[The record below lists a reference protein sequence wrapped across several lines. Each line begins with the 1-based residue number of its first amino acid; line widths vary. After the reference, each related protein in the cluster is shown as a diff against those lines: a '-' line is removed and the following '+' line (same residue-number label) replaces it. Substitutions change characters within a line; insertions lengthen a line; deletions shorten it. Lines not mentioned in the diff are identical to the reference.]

1 VPARVERSI
10 RQGLQK
16 SYVTLVYYKP
26 IILLHKKRYSRYPEM
41 RMGDDDHLPQH
52 GVIGK
57 WEVASKAY
65 RILTPSPDRRSW
77 LNHIQRVSLIK
88 LSMIEIPALLEIEP
102 EIRSH
107 VKELRESQRR

>member
-1 VPARVERSI
+1 
-10 RQGLQK
+10 
-16 SYVTLVYYKP
+16 
-26 IILLHKKRYSRYPEM
+26 
-41 RMGDDDHLPQH
+41 MGDGDHLPQH

-65 RILTPSPDRRSW
+65 RILTPSPDRLHG
-77 LNHIQRVSLIK
+77 LNSLQSISLLK

-107 VKELRESQRR
+107 VKELCESQRR